1 MNYLKEV
8 EQAASPTVSLE
19 SLFVTLVIGD
29 YEGRYI
35 ATDVPGSYLQDK
47 MTNKNT
53 VILKLQGGFVDI
65 VCDVNPYDKDNI
77 T

>member
-1 MNYLKEV
+1 MNYLEEV
-8 EQAASPTVSLE
+8 EQTASPTVSLE
-19 SLFVTLVIGD
+19 SLFVTLVIGA
-29 YEGRYI
+29 YEVRYI

-47 MTNKNT
+47 MTNKST

-65 VCDVNPYDKDNI
+65 MCDVNPYDKDNI

>member
-1 MNYLKEV
+1 MNYLEEV
-8 EQAASPTVSLE
+8 EQTASPTVSLE
-19 SLFVTLVIGD
+19 SLFVALVIGA

-53 VILKLQGGFVDI
+53 MILKLQGGFVDI